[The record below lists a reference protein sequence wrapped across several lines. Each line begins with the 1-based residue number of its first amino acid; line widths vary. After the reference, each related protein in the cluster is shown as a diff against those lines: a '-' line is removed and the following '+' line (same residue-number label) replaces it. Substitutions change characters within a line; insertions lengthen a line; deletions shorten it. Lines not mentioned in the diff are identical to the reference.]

1 MTDLNFFET
10 AEISRVMNSRK
21 HIARTSV
28 EFYTYSFIAP
38 GIQMKEHGGF
48 TWTKIKVNLLG
59 CSFSF
64 VDHVF
69 WLGHTRSS
77 LSVNHIMCSLI
88 IGLLQLLCDL

>member
-28 EFYTYSFIAP
+28 EFCTYSFIAP

-69 WLGHTRSS
+69 WLGHTRSP

>member
-28 EFYTYSFIAP
+28 EFCTYSFIAP

-48 TWTKIKVNLLG
+48 TWTKIKVNLLVAVFPLLTM
-59 CSFSF
+59 FSG
-64 VDHVF
+64 
-69 WLGHTRSS
+69 WG
-77 LSVNHIMCSLI
+77 IP
-88 IGLLQLLCDL
+88 GLPLV